1 MWLIVIGK
9 CSVIK
14 QVVVR
19 QKTEFVQTPDPLLFL
34 SLFIRS
40 LSFLCLHSYNYYVI
54 SVLFII
60 ICHLHIKKIFCFI
73 STDTCSE
80 WSHFVDQQLK
90 HTKNTNNHH
99 TEPPSHQLALV
110 PESAPFKTIWTLVL
124 SSEPAPHFHHF
135 WTNRCN
141 HRGTTHTRM
150 TLLR

>member
-1 MWLIVIGK
+1 MNSRLLSSVKTITLLTDSAIETMWLIVIGK

-40 LSFLCLHSYNYYVI
+40 LSFLCLHSYNDYVI

-80 WSHFVDQQLK
+80 
-90 HTKNTNNHH
+90 
-99 TEPPSHQLALV
+99 
-110 PESAPFKTIWTLVL
+110 
-124 SSEPAPHFHHF
+124 
-135 WTNRCN
+135 
-141 HRGTTHTRM
+141 
-150 TLLR
+150 

>member
-14 QVVVR
+14 QVAVR

-80 WSHFVDQQLK
+80 WGHFVVQQLK

-124 SSEPAPHFHHF
+124 SGEPAPHFHHF